1 MIMCVLLCYPVSIR
15 IYYQQG
21 GRFLVLNI
29 VFTHGVRMGGRPGGR
44 AGGRAAGNSLSGLY
58 LRNRKV

>member
-1 MIMCVLLCYPVSIR
+1 MPPFNGRQI
-15 IYYQQG
+15 QQQL
-21 GRFLVLNI
+21 RAFLVFYPTALKDCRGI
-29 VFTHGVRMGGRPGGR
+29 VFTHGVRMGGR